1 MLHASNSS
9 YFNRIITDYELL
21 GGEIGMTK
29 DLTNNSPQQE
39 LKDELL
45 EFLTLLIEEQIRLKA
60 LKNSNTQTK
69 LVA

>member
-1 MLHASNSS
+1 
-9 YFNRIITDYELL
+9 
-21 GGEIGMTK
+21 MTK

-45 EFLTLLIEEQIRLKA
+45 EFLTLLIEEQMR

-69 LVA
+69 LAA

>member
-1 MLHASNSS
+1 
-9 YFNRIITDYELL
+9 
-21 GGEIGMTK
+21 MTK